1 MFVDLILN
9 SVNMSYQCNGINGST
24 KLTLSSFYLSE
35 PENGRLYDCNFYLT
49 EYLKKE
55 TQLRVIRLESVIMSI
70 PSYLAPQYLQGTF
83 ECGGVSGSFDNT
95 HTGLEH
101 LSGIYLDPSVMLN
114 ELDKYTHIDRILFRL
129 LQFLK
134 EKGGC
139 GGDEVRFD
147 FIDDVDDH
155 YDYNQ
160 YHAGTIT
167 DNVLLDLSLPAN
179 LQHLDVIRDFVMK
192 RNYCLTITCSGWDP
206 LVLNGP
212 ILKIL
217 GFKIEGDDATLTI
230 DDQGVLT
237 RLNLFGPLYYTIETN
252 LVNSHIN
259 NVSTHAVSTS
269 SLLRVIP
276 FENKQPGQLSVFER
290 MNDGG
295 CLQVD
300 DPTIDLVTLTF
311 RDQQGDYLLS
321 LYNFVVTLVLDYV
334 SLPKPE
340 KEEFFSLDKIRR
352 ATADKVR
359 DQLTKR
365 LKTG

>member
-1 MFVDLILN
+1 
-9 SVNMSYQCNGINGST
+9 
-24 KLTLSSFYLSE
+24 
-35 PENGRLYDCNFYLT
+35 
-49 EYLKKE
+49 
-55 TQLRVIRLESVIMSI
+55 
-70 PSYLAPQYLQGTF
+70 
-83 ECGGVSGSFDNT
+83 
-95 HTGLEH
+95 
-101 LSGIYLDPSVMLN
+101 
-114 ELDKYTHIDRILFRL
+114 
-129 LQFLK
+129 
-134 EKGGC
+134 
-139 GGDEVRFD
+139 
-147 FIDDVDDH
+147 
-155 YDYNQ
+155 
-160 YHAGTIT
+160 
-167 DNVLLDLSLPAN
+167 
-179 LQHLDVIRDFVMK
+179 MK

-230 DDQGVLT
+230 ADPGVLT
-237 RLNLFGPLYYTIETN
+237 RLNLFGPQYYTIETN

>member
-24 KLTLSSFYLSE
+24 KITLSSNYLSE
-35 PENGRLYDCNFYLT
+35 PENGRMYDCNFYLA
-49 EYLKKE
+49 ENLKKE
-55 TQLRVIRLESVIMSI
+55 TQLRVVRLESVII
-70 PSYLAPQYLQGTF
+70 TTPTYLAPQYLEGTF
-83 ECGGVSGSFDNT
+83 ECGGISGSFDAS

-134 EKGGC
+134 EKGAC
-139 GGDEVRFD
+139 GGDEVRFE
-147 FIDDVDDH
+147 FIDDVNDLYH
-155 YDYNQ
+155 YNQ
-160 YHAGTIT
+160 FSGPNLT

-179 LQHLDVIRDFVMK
+179 LAQLDVIRDFVMK
-192 RNYCLTITCSGWDP
+192 RNYCLTVKSTGLDP
-206 LVLNGP
+206 LVLGGP
-212 ILKIL
+212 ILKIF
-217 GFKIEGDDATLTI
+217 GQKIVGDDA
-230 DDQGVLT
+230 VLT
-237 RLNLFGPLYYTIETN
+237 LDDDGVILRLNLFGPQYYMIETN

-259 NVSTHAVSTS
+259 NVSTQAVSVN

-321 LYNFVVTLVLDYV
+321 LFQFVVTLVMDYA